1 MVVDCAGAN
10 EVKMGKAAN
19 SSHPAKEGM
28 MRRISVSIKVDFTVF
43 RFLFDPSDSG
53 WNSIATISL
62 TVNFIEIRN
71 HRLVPSRDRTVLY
84 LE

>member
-1 MVVDCAGAN
+1 MVVDCVGAN
-10 EVKMGKAAN
+10 VVKMGKAAN

-28 MRRISVSIKVDFTVF
+28 MRRISGSIKVEFTVF
-43 RFLFDPSDSG
+43 RFLFKPNLSG
-53 WNSIATISL
+53 WKSIATISF

-71 HRLVPSRDRTVLY
+71 HRLVLSQDRTVLY